1 MSCSKSLF
9 LAVAFGISTG
19 SVLQVAQAAT
29 PSMTAALAGT
39 SARLGVAASHAAAAG
54 PVANVTGASGPSG
67 ATSSAAPAAPEP
79 GSGVV
84 ASAAHDD
91 ASLSLRDIDQMA
103 RGKVAQYLRGSEA
116 PASAPKAGVSRS
128 TPAPVA
134 RQTATFTPTLS
145 QPRAHIQ
152 TVTFVGGFSDAMGQH
167 VLYEYKGAVY
177 PARLGEKLL
186 NGAVARKVDRLFVT
200 VSQGGRTWTESMSP
214 GAQESQST
222 GSTMAGPL
230 ADLASPLPPGF
241 APGAQTIPLGR

>member
-19 SVLQVAQAAT
+19 GGLQVAQAAT

-39 SARLGVAASHAAAAG
+39 SATPAVAASHAAAAG
-54 PVANVTGASGPSG
+54 PVANATGASGPSG
-67 ATSSAAPAAPEP
+67 ATSAAAPAPAP

-84 ASAAHDD
+84 ASTAHDD

-103 RGKVAQYLRGSEA
+103 RGKVAQYLRGGEA
-116 PASAPKAGVSRS
+116 PASAPKAGVSLS

-134 RQTATFTPTLS
+134 RPTATFSPTLG

-167 VLYEYKGAVY
+167 VLYEYRGAVY

-186 NGAVARKVDRLFVT
+186 NGAVARKVDGLFVT

-222 GSTMAGPL
+222 GSIMTGPL

>member
-39 SARLGVAASHAAAAG
+39 SATPAVAASHAAAAG
-54 PVANVTGASGPSG
+54 PVANATGASGPSG
-67 ATSSAAPAAPEP
+67 ATSAAAPAPAP

-84 ASAAHDD
+84 ASTAHDD

-103 RGKVAQYLRGSEA
+103 RGKVAQYLRGGEA
-116 PASAPKAGVSRS
+116 PASAPKAAVSLS

-152 TVTFVGGFSDAMGQH
+152 TVTFVGGFSDTMGQH
-167 VLYEYKGAVY
+167 VLYEYRGAVY

-186 NGAVARKVDRLFVT
+186 NGAVARKVDGLFVT

-214 GAQESQST
+214 GAQESQPSA
-222 GSTMAGPL
+222 GTMTGPL